1 MIWRILTRKDVLQV
15 KIPAINED
23 SGIPFELACSRRSDS
38 GARAKNKASEVA
50 CSRRSDSGAR
60 AKNKASERAG
70 KKTRGDSS
78 LPSLLLLVS
87 PRFFSRSFG
96 LPSFYFPLFRSLCF
110 SLALHYL
117 NAWNRLLSNSLFA
130 LSNSVIFIMII
141 QFNFTNEN

>member
-15 KIPAINED
+15 KIPAINEV

-78 LPSLLLLVS
+78 LPS
-87 PRFFSRSFG
+87 FF
-96 LPSFYFPLFRSLCF
+96 FPLFRSPLVF
-110 SLALHYL
+110 FPALSLALFFARAPL
-117 NAWNRLLSNSLFA
+117 SERLEQATFEQPVCA
-130 LSNSVIFIMII
+130 I
-141 QFNFTNEN
+141 